1 MICALPPGTPLNVNT
16 ALAPILA
23 ALGEGLKPADLKRL
37 LEDRPAEGYKNVD
50 DFLNAAK
57 LTTVEAP
64 VKALL
69 STDSQY
75 FSAASRGAGGRWPCD
90 VIQYVLSR

>member
-1 MICALPPGTPLNVNT
+1 V
-16 ALAPILA
+16 LA
-23 ALGEGLKPADLKRL
+23 ALGEEELKPTDLESL
-37 LEDRPAEGYKNVD
+37 LKNRPAEGYKNVD

-75 FSAASRGAGGRWPCD
+75 FLLRAEARVGDWRAMLYSMFYRDENGVR
-90 VIQYVLSR
+90 VLRRRFGNQD